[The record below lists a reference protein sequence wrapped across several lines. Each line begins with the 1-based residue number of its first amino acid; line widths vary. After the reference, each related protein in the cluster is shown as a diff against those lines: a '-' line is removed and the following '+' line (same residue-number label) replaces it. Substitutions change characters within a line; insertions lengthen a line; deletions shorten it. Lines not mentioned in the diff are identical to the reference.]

1 MPAVLADWVLTGRN
15 TVVAEETGGSRV
27 LILGIPADRIRALG
41 EDWSDGG
48 LWDDILFL
56 ALLAWAAADDHER
69 RMRWHHLV
77 MAAGN
82 FKRQNGR
89 RLRPSRIS
97 PADNLT
103 CSARAEH
110 FSGPDGLTISRDD
123 AKSWQNLQN
132 SLNGAGAAM
141 TTTLLAALWP
151 DSHHILDWRVLAAV
165 TGLGLVAG
173 GENDLHLAEPGGQN
187 QLDPDLDLYFK
198 VRELLIRQ
206 SGEAG
211 VPLRTTERALY
222 LMSRAVHGNGMT
234 WADYGTALCAA
245 TTCGRVSD
253 ADGRADDEQDTPPAA
268 P

>member
-1 MPAVLADWVLTGRN
+1 M
-15 TVVAEETGGSRV
+15 
-27 LILGIPADRIRALG
+27 LILGVHADRIRALG
-41 EDWSDGG
+41 EQWSDGG

-56 ALLAWAAADDHER
+56 AMLAWAATDGRER

-77 MAAGN
+77 MAVGN

-89 RLRPSRIS
+89 RLGPSRIS

-103 CSARAEH
+103 FTARAER

-123 AKSWQNLQN
+123 ANSWQHLQT
-132 SLNGAGAAM
+132 SLKGAGAAT

-151 DSHHILDWRVLAAV
+151 DSHHILDWRVLVAV
-165 TGLGLVAG
+165 AGLGLVAG
-173 GENDLHLAEPGGQN
+173 GENDLHLTEPRGHN
-187 QLDPDLDLYFK
+187 QLDPDLDPYFK
-198 VRELLIRQ
+198 VRKLLIKQ

-222 LMSRAVHGNGMT
+222 CMSRAVHGKGMT
-234 WADYGTALCAA
+234 WVDYGTALRAA
-245 TTCGRVSD
+245 TISDAAPD
-253 ADGRADDEQDTPPAA
+253 ADGTADDEQDIPPAA